1 MRQYQ
6 KIFYLSTIVILILS
20 CSRKTISFDYDGH
33 IYVKIKK
40 INNKKV
46 NGDFIYDTGA
56 PFFYIDSSFCVENKI
71 KFKNI
76 QKGIIG
82 GIGNGT
88 KNTYKIKDTVTY
100 AFKKIKNYSDNSTI
114 LNFKSILGKNADGIL
129 GVNSFNNKSHKID
142 YVKREISLI
151 DNFNGY
157 DKIKFEF
164 KNYRILVPLEIRFSN
179 NSYIKGSFLLDTGS
193 SITCLT
199 SNHNIDNIE
208 QIQYLSTGG
217 TGGETKGFTT
227 YADEIMIGNY
237 KILKHLIDISEDSS
251 GSLSSTDYAGIIGND
266 VLDNFDLIIDLKQ
279 NYIYI
284 KPNEKFNIHRKFLF
298 KSFSYIDRT
307 DIDDSW
313 LISYIY
319 IDTDA
324 YKNGLRLNDKVIA
337 IDGEL
342 VKNLD
347 RLNFYKN
354 LKIDQKLE
362 FTVIREGKTIKI
374 NFALNKFLG

>member
-1 MRQYQ
+1 M
-6 KIFYLSTIVILILS
+6 
-20 CSRKTISFDYDGH
+20 
-33 IYVKIKK
+33 
-40 INNKKV
+40 
-46 NGDFIYDTGA
+46 
-56 PFFYIDSSFCVENKI
+56 
-71 KFKNI
+71 
-76 QKGIIG
+76 
-82 GIGNGT
+82 
-88 KNTYKIKDTVTY
+88 
-100 AFKKIKNYSDNSTI
+100 
-114 LNFKSILGKNADGIL
+114 
-129 GVNSFNNKSHKID
+129 
-142 YVKREISLI
+142 KREISLI

-179 NSYIKGSFLLDTGS
+179 NRYIKGSFLLDTGS

-237 KILKHLIDISEDSS
+237 KILKHLIDISEDTS

-313 LISYIY
+313 LINYIY

-324 YKNGLRLNDKVIA
+324 YKNGLRINDKVIA

-347 RLNFYKN
+347 LNLFLFSYSCP
-354 LKIDQKLE
+354 QH
-362 FTVIREGKTIKI
+362 
-374 NFALNKFLG
+374 LNKQLCFRLCRFKAVFIYFKPLPNNLIL